1 MPTDTTWFSVDPEDA
16 PPAHPDR
23 LILWLA
29 RRQWRTLLG
38 GVLFGI
44 PWMLTIALT
53 PAAIGRAVDDGLV
66 AKDERALL
74 LWAGVILGL
83 GLSSAVTTD
92 LRHYFAVRNWLA
104 ASFRSGLVAD
114 RAVRRSGPAVTREIP
129 AGEVITVFAADFG
142 RMGAVFDVFARF
154 AGAVVSFVVVA
165 VILLRGSQLLG
176 VIMLV
181 GGPVLLASLSLV
193 IRPLQRRQAAQR
205 AETGRLTALGADTV
219 AGLRVLRGIGGEDT
233 FLARYAAQSQRVRA
247 AGNRLAGV
255 QATLDAAQVLLPGV
269 FVVIVTGVG
278 AHLAVD
284 GRITAGQLVAFY
296 GYTAFLTMP
305 LRTATEFVDKLI
317 NTRVAARRVVRLLET
332 GPDHPNLAGPGAPTG
347 QEPTQLGSI
356 RPGPAA
362 DGVLRDPK
370 SGVTAAAGLL
380 TALVSARPEDTADI
394 AARLGRLHP
403 GRHGVM
409 WGPVALDTVP
419 IAQVRRRIVV
429 SESEPHLF
437 SGPLRREL
445 LARTGEN
452 GYAAAPPDDDA
463 RLLEVLTVA
472 DAADVLDAVEGGLD
486 GELEERGRTLSGG
499 QRQRVSLARALLRD
513 PEMLVLVEPTSAV
526 DAHTEAR
533 IAGRL
538 AAYRRGRGTVVVTA
552 SPLVLDRADVVH
564 LLVDGRVVAS
574 GRHHDLL
581 GTSAAYRDVVLRGE
595 AD

>member
-1 MPTDTTWFSVDPEDA
+1 MSTDESWFSVDPEDA

-38 GVLFGI
+38 GVAFGI

-53 PAAIGRAVDDGLV
+53 PAAIGRAVDDGIV
-66 AKDERALL
+66 AKDGRALL

-104 ASFRSGLVAD
+104 ASYRSGLVAD

-165 VILLRGSQLLG
+165 VILLRGSMLLG
-176 VIMLV
+176 LIMLV

-193 IRPLQRRQAAQR
+193 IRPLQRRQNAQR
-205 AETGRLTALGADTV
+205 SETGRLTALGADTV

-233 FLARYAAQSQRVRA
+233 FLGRYAAQSQRVRA

-255 QATLDAAQVLLPGV
+255 QATLDAAQVLLPGI

-317 NTRVAARRVVRLLET
+317 NTRVAARRVVRLLAT
-332 GPDHPNLAGPGAPTG
+332 TPDHPDLPGTRPPRPVRNSPNWGVSTRPRRPDPSGTHPIGEYSTRPRLPHPSGTHPIGEYSTRPRLPDPSETHPIGEYSTRPRLPRPVRNPPNWGVFDPARRPTG
-347 QEPTQLGSI
+347 CCGTRSPVSPPTRAGS
-356 RPGPAA
+356 RPSSPPARRTPHSSPPA
-362 DGVLRDPK
+362 SAGSSRAA
-370 SGVTAAAGLL
+370 TA
-380 TALVSARPEDTADI
+380 
-394 AARLGRLHP
+394 
-403 GRHGVM
+403 
-409 WGPVALDTVP
+409 
-419 IAQVRRRIVV
+419 
-429 SESEPHLF
+429 
-437 SGPLRREL
+437 
-445 LARTGEN
+445 
-452 GYAAAPPDDDA
+452 
-463 RLLEVLTVA
+463 
-472 DAADVLDAVEGGLD
+472 
-486 GELEERGRTLSGG
+486 
-499 QRQRVSLARALLRD
+499 
-513 PEMLVLVEPTSAV
+513 
-526 DAHTEAR
+526 
-533 IAGRL
+533 
-538 AAYRRGRGTVVVTA
+538 
-552 SPLVLDRADVVH
+552 
-564 LLVDGRVVAS
+564 
-574 GRHHDLL
+574 
-581 GTSAAYRDVVLRGE
+581 
-595 AD
+595 